1 MKTII
6 HHDLKRAGEL
16 ELERVI
22 EPLASYVCA
31 ADRPRAALISAL
43 EFLFNEVALTHSA
56 AAAHLT
62 TFSESR
68 S

>member
-1 MKTII
+1 MKSII
-6 HHDLKRAGEL
+6 QHQSQGSAS

-43 EFLFNEVALTHSA
+43 EFLFNEVALTHRA
-56 AAAHLT
+56 ASAHLAS
-62 TFSESR
+62 FSESQ